1 MAAIIPIA
9 ENITTLTQ
17 VEDKFNLR
25 QADSDE
31 FFSEWF
37 EGLPEITDQET
48 ETLDRGKKDTTT
60 TGKEG
65 L

>member
-1 MAAIIPIA
+1 MVAIIPIA

-17 VEDKFNLR
+17 VEDKFNLT

-31 FFSEWF
+31 FFSEEF

-60 TGKEG
+60 TGKED

>member
-1 MAAIIPIA
+1 MAAIITIA
-9 ENITTLTQ
+9 ENITTFAQ
-17 VEDKFNLR
+17 VEDKFNLT

-31 FFSEWF
+31 FFSEGF

-60 TGKEG
+60 TGKED